1 MALICYWA
9 EVTVVSM
16 VIGSLERGLDPNLV
30 RVAGVG
36 NKECHCFE
44 EPPNRRLIPAQS
56 ELQSW
61 NAA

>member
-1 MALICYWA
+1 
-9 EVTVVSM
+9 M